1 MTFELEPISN
11 DPAYRLVAQ
20 SIEQK
25 ILSGEIAVGQVL
37 PSELDLASQLR
48 VNRSTVRE
56 AIRLLE
62 QNGLVRRR
70 DGGKKLFVTVP
81 GLAGLSK
88 RLRTTMIMQQVTF
101 RELWEVLIALEPMA
115 AEASARNVTAEI
127 LAKLKENVEQTRL
140 SLSDTHRLTELD
152 IEFHALIVQA
162 SQNRALLLSHEAIS
176 NLFYPEFL
184 KVFVRLNA
192 GERLLTAHEK
202 IYQALVRH
210 DEREARVWMDRHISD
225 FKRGYE
231 LANLDIE
238 DDVTSQPG
246 FPLKSDRPFT

>member
-1 MTFELEPISN
+1 MSIEFEPISH

-25 ILSGEIAVGQVL
+25 IISGEIAVGQVL
-37 PSELDLASQLR
+37 PSELDLASQLK

-70 DGGKKLFVTVP
+70 DGAKKLFVTVP

-127 LAKLKENVEQTRL
+127 LAKLKENIEQTRR

-192 GERLLTAHEK
+192 GERLLKAHEM
-202 IYQALVRH
+202 IYEALVRH
-210 DEREARVWMDRHISD
+210 DEREARLWMDRHISD

-238 DDVTSQPG
+238 DDVTAQPG
-246 FPLKSDRPFT
+246 FPLKSDRAFL